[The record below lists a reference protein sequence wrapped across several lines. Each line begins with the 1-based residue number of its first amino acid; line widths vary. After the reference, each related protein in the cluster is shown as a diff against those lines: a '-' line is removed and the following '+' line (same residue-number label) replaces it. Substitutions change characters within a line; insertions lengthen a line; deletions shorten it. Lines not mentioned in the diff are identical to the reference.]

1 MRVFHGS
8 TIAIEKPDVFHSRDN
23 VDFGKGFYATILQ
36 DQAERWCER
45 FKREGLEAVVSV
57 YTLDETALSNYSV
70 KRFESYSEEWLD
82 FILACRSGQD
92 DSDYDVVEGGVA
104 NDRVFNT
111 VELFFEGL
119 IDKEEA
125 IKRLRFEKPNHQI
138 CFRSQKALEACLTY
152 EGCVVL

>member
-57 YTLDETALSNYSV
+57 YALDETALSNCSV

-92 DSDYDVVEGGVA
+92 DSGYDVVEGGVA

-125 IKRLRFEKPNHQI
+125 IKRLRFEKLNHQI

-152 EGCVVL
+152 EGCVAL